1 MMEPVVIV
9 GGFASSWRDYKNGAE
24 LISQISG
31 RRVFITN
38 IHRWTWSIASL
49 TSYSLALEL
58 THKAVRH
65 AMRETG
71 SDRVILIGHSAGG
84 VIARAYLADNLSG
97 LDLRKSFKKL
107 VRAHA
112 GYMHVSRLV
121 TLGSPLRGVETQ
133 IKAHRGLQHIFWVDQ
148 SYPGAYY
155 PHIQYLNV
163 FGRSVFGKKEG
174 TFAEKL
180 AYRYYEFL
188 SGVGEQW
195 GDGVVPNTLSQLEGM
210 PSLQIES
217 MWHSPRGWW
226 YFNDENAIRMW
237 WHYFDQGDLISHPIA

>member
-1 MMEPVVIV
+1 
-9 GGFASSWRDYKNGAE
+9 
-24 LISQISG
+24 
-31 RRVFITN
+31 
-38 IHRWTWSIASL
+38 
-49 TSYSLALEL
+49 
-58 THKAVRH
+58 
-65 AMRETG
+65 
-71 SDRVILIGHSAGG
+71 
-84 VIARAYLADNLSG
+84 
-97 LDLRKSFKKL
+97 
-107 VRAHA
+107 
-112 GYMHVSRLV
+112 
-121 TLGSPLRGVETQ
+121 
-133 IKAHRGLQHIFWVDQ
+133 
-148 SYPGAYY
+148 
-155 PHIQYLNV
+155 V

-210 PSLQIES
+210 PSLQIEA